1 MPDTPPPPP
10 CGGCHADSSVGVA
23 QLGGVG
29 RPGWGCRLPRGGRPA
44 SVLTDPHAGVGGG
57 IARRGPARGGIRG
70 GDTHRVAHPSPP
82 ASTGLRSPLGDL
94 EHPPPTTPP
103 DRSKDQAAQPQPP
116 PLLQSRPPP
125 CSPPPSPHTGG
136 PHRDPPRGASHTRRA
151 RRTLPRRPTLPRLR
165 QRRCGGGG
173 CPSLGPRR
181 GATVAPCRRRG
192 EGRVPPPHPTP
203 ASKAARPTRCLRR
216 RGRSHREVVSALSA
230 WAGAPPHH
238 TRPERDAKRHQAR
251 HTTGRRVPREH
262 PSSPPS
268 WRGGHP
274 TARCALAVRGRGT
287 CAHRGAAA

>member
-1 MPDTPPPPP
+1 MATPTAWRTPPPPP
-10 CGGCHADSSVGVA
+10 PRACEVRWATSS
-23 QLGGVG
+23 
-29 RPGWGCRLPRGGRPA
+29 
-44 SVLTDPHAGVGGG
+44 T
-57 IARRGPARGGIRG
+57 
-70 GDTHRVAHPSPP
+70 SPP
-82 ASTGLRSPLGDL
+82 PRRLTVARIRRRS
-94 EHPPPTTPP
+94 HN
-103 DRSKDQAAQPQPP
+103 PP

-125 CSPPPSPHTGG
+125 CSPPPSPHTVG

-230 WAGAPPHH
+230 WGGAPPHH

-251 HTTGRRVPREH
+251 HSTGRRVPREH
-262 PSSPPS
+262 PNSPPS
-268 WRGGHP
+268 WRGGHR